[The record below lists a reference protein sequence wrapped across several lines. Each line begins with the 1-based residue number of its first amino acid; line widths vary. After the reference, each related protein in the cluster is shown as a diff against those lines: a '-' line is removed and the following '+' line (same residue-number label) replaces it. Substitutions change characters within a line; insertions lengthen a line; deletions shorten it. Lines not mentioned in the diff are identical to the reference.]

1 MSSAQESD
9 IFDVLESDH
18 RALIEL
24 LSESAVGDDALSPSH
39 CERLVMQVV
48 RHFVAEEQYL
58 LPLVRDQLP
67 GGEQASEVAFDQ
79 HRAVEDQLRRLDLPA
94 VLEMAYPARRRNTFL
109 ALIALS
115 GDSAVVRIEP
125 GRDLTVPV
133 ADIERHW
140 TRRAL
145 IPWPAPT
152 LLKAGA
158 DPLQRAQEAR
168 TALTRLGYDVSD
180 LDRAVTRFQEQADL
194 VPDGTIGSRT
204 LLALYA
210 LSEHDRPALKR
221 GAP

>member
-79 HRAVEDQLRRLDLPA
+79 HRVVEDQLRRLEDLEHSADRARPILNEIDVAIRDHINTQHEQLFPA
-94 VLEMAYPARRRNTFL
+94 LRESCDPSQLRRLADEVLGAEQL
-109 ALIALS
+109 
-115 GDSAVVRIEP
+115 
-125 GRDLTVPV
+125 
-133 ADIERHW
+133 
-140 TRRAL
+140 
-145 IPWPAPT
+145 APT
-152 LLKAGA
+152 R
-158 DPLQRAQEAR
+158 P
-168 TALTRLGYDVSD
+168 
-180 LDRAVTRFQEQADL
+180 RAVRPESAAVNKVVSL
-194 VPDGTIGSRT
+194 VAGYVDHARDAYSR
-204 LLALYA
+204 
-210 LSEHDRPALKR
+210 R
-221 GAP
+221 GVDQP